1 MLRSYLILIQTI
13 VHSLKTLKI
22 EENRTTSY
30 YHVRNIQMFGIEKSD
45 VVIVLIRLMT
55 FNIYFLQFSLS
66 NTLLQFSRMITT
78 VP

>member
-30 YHVRNIQMFGIEKSD
+30 YHVRNIQMFIEKSD

>member
-1 MLRSYLILIQTI
+1 
-13 VHSLKTLKI
+13 
-22 EENRTTSY
+22 
-30 YHVRNIQMFGIEKSD
+30 MFGIEKSD